1 MPPKTTLSQ
10 AESFGL
16 FMMKAVVSGRAGELI
31 DLAKE
36 NLLR

>member
-1 MPPKTTLSQ
+1 MPPGTTFAQ
-10 AESFGL
+10 AEWFGL
-16 FMMKAVVSGRAGELI
+16 FMMKAVVSGRASELI